1 MAAHKS
7 DFIDIPALI
16 QQYISKWWLFLLSIV
31 FCVGA
36 AFIYI
41 RIHKQEFAVRAN
53 VLISQDDTDA
63 TSPASMAGMSAFGS
77 LFGNNG
83 FVYDE
88 IFIISSHSLYRDVA
102 KDLSLG
108 TTYYVKTG
116 FLKNEFAFTN
126 YPVAVTPAAGM
137 LDTLSF
143 GITFKL
149 NVNKNGKATIEG
161 KSRKKKFTKVK
172 DVTLPYTLET
182 PFGLFTFAKT
192 EFFPADKGVK
202 ETIVVQGYDSAAE
215 ELDLNVSS
223 EIASKRS
230 NVVEMAINTPY
241 PVYGKAVLN
250 KIIDLYNKRSIRQK
264 NDQNTLSA
272 QFIDAR
278 LAILSKDLNDIESQ
292 IQSYKQDRGIINL
305 ELEATKQF
313 KKQTELENNL
323 LTLRTQQEII
333 SMASEFI
340 SNPEN
345 AYSLVP
351 FSLNS
356 ESAPSALETYTAL
369 LLERQDML
377 TSARP
382 DNVALKLLDEKIA
395 SLRKNIQTSF
405 TKELEN
411 LNIQIRDIEKTLA
424 STTAKLDKAPARER
438 EYINLQRQQELK
450 NTLYMFLLQRREEVS
465 MVLANAFPKGI
476 VVDEAFTLSEPLGF
490 GKKAIL
496 LLAFIFALILPPLYL
511 FLRKVITNHIEQRSD
526 VEKATDIPLL
536 GEMCE
541 DHSGEKL
548 IVTEGNTSSAA
559 ELFRLM
565 RSNLL
570 FILNDNNDRVVLLTS
585 SSPGEGKSFIS
596 VNMAASLAVLGK
608 KVLLIGMDIRKPVLS
623 KYLGISPRFGL
634 TQYLSSSDI
643 KLEQLITPLPAAQ
656 NLDVIVAGPVPP
668 NPAEL
673 LASTKVDEMFA
684 VLRTQ
689 YDYIIVDTAPIG
701 QVSDTFTLNRIA
713 DATIFVCRVNRTKAS
728 VFNELNEIYSQKRL
742 KKLSIVVNGTSA
754 RKNYGYGNK

>member
-1 MAAHKS
+1 M
-7 DFIDIPALI
+7 
-16 QQYISKWWLFLLSIV
+16 
-31 FCVGA
+31 
-36 AFIYI
+36 
-41 RIHKQEFAVRAN
+41 
-53 VLISQDDTDA
+53 
-63 TSPASMAGMSAFGS
+63 
-77 LFGNNG
+77 
-83 FVYDE
+83 
-88 IFIISSHSLYRDVA
+88 
-102 KDLSLG
+102 
-108 TTYYVKTG
+108 
-116 FLKNEFAFTN
+116 
-126 YPVAVTPAAGM
+126 
-137 LDTLSF
+137 
-143 GITFKL
+143 
-149 NVNKNGKATIEG
+149 
-161 KSRKKKFTKVK
+161 
-172 DVTLPYTLET
+172 
-182 PFGLFTFAKT
+182 
-192 EFFPADKGVK
+192 
-202 ETIVVQGYDSAAE
+202 
-215 ELDLNVSS
+215 
-223 EIASKRS
+223 
-230 NVVEMAINTPY
+230 
-241 PVYGKAVLN
+241 
-250 KIIDLYNKRSIRQK
+250 
-264 NDQNTLSA
+264 
-272 QFIDAR
+272 
-278 LAILSKDLNDIESQ
+278 
-292 IQSYKQDRGIINL
+292 

-405 TKELEN
+405 TKELES

-713 DATIFVCRVNRTKAS
+713 DATIFVCRVNRTKAG